1 MIFRRWS
8 RAQRGA
14 PKSTPTIFSDER
26 CRTGTSLRWTAPVV
40 RHPLSCSVGAGG
52 ERSATALVGL
62 PTRRCRSPAS
72 ALFNLFSAR
81 LRHFDMTR
89 RQDSLDVAAHA
100 LASSK
105 EASDAPLGPRN
116 LFRKLRA
123 CYRALRPLT
132 RTGLAPAGSLQLR
145 DARSAYP
152 PGRGDQPLTQRAG
165 RLPRKAS
172 MPSAASGSST
182 LQAIASFVMA

>member
-1 MIFRRWS
+1 VAF
-8 RAQRGA
+8 AV
-14 PKSTPTIFSDER
+14 KT
-26 CRTGTSLRWTAPVV
+26 
-40 RHPLSCSVGAGG
+40 
-52 ERSATALVGL
+52 
-62 PTRRCRSPAS
+62 
-72 ALFNLFSAR
+72 SAR
-81 LRHFDMTR
+81 LPHFDMTR

-100 LASSK
+100 LASST

-152 PGRGDQPLTQRAG
+152 PASTTKRVRTKLSGTSSRFHGLWRQRGASTQSPYSVASITTTGVSLDENCARLRADGICSQHAYQLWREDHGAAARKPGRQERFPTGETFG
-165 RLPRKAS
+165 
-172 MPSAASGSST
+172 T
-182 LQAIASFVMA
+182 F

>member
-1 MIFRRWS
+1 MLVDSELRTADVAF
-8 RAQRGA
+8 AV
-14 PKSTPTIFSDER
+14 KTP
-26 CRTGTSLRWTAPVV
+26 
-40 RHPLSCSVGAGG
+40 
-52 ERSATALVGL
+52 
-62 PTRRCRSPAS
+62 
-72 ALFNLFSAR
+72 AR
-81 LRHFDMTR
+81 LPHFEMTR

-100 LASSK
+100 LASST

-152 PGRGDQPLTQRAG
+152 PEGRSIRMKRVLGTIIGMILATC
-165 RLPRKAS
+165 
-172 MPSAASGSST
+172 
-182 LQAIASFVMA
+182 